1 MMLVLNLSRSYRGLV
16 FRVTVPCERQGHI
29 LEVIERK
36 RTVLQRVDSLS
47 EAARGMEAE
56 ARSNKRPSYSMFSL
70 VPVLPMYISLWP
82 SFGIIFAS
90 LITLDDGDTASTAL
104 RTLRDK
110 RGYQCPSSFKP
121 Q

>member
-16 FRVTVPCERQGHI
+16 FRVTVPCGRQGHI

-36 RTVLQRVDSLS
+36 RTVLRRVECLS

-70 VPVLPMYISLWP
+70 VLVPPKYITLWL

-90 LITLDDGDTASTAL
+90 WMMGIRHGASTAL
-104 RTLRDK
+104 LMLRDK
-110 RGYQCPSSFKP
+110 RGHRRPSSFKRR
-121 Q
+121 